1 MGLKTWL
8 GLKRPN
14 RQGHHAEDAYS
25 PAAVLQS
32 VEDEQKQQR
41 LRAMLRKLTP
51 KQAVGV
57 DKVRVGCPYDG
68 GYVMLD
74 DFGGVVVAVSC
85 GVGTNWAWDHEIAE
99 RGIRVRQFD
108 EQSYSDA
115 GGWPLIDFTALRIS
129 GSPGAGQ
136 ATLDEIVAGLNA
148 APATALLKIDIEG
161 AEWDVFELAGDATLS
176 AFSQIV
182 VEFHGLGRAAD
193 DARLSKYEA
202 AIEQLNRHFQS
213 VHVHGNNHSPFVT
226 VHHVAIP
233 DVLEVTFA
241 SRRRFSFTDSV
252 ETFPTA
258 IDMPNRRFAQD
269 LWLGTFTF

>member
-8 GLKRPN
+8 GLKSIR
-14 RQGHHAEDAYS
+14 RGDAEDAYS
-25 PAAVLQS
+25 PAAVLQCA
-32 VEDEQKQQR
+32 EGEQKQQR

-51 KQAVGV
+51 KRAIGV
-57 DKVRVGCPYDG
+57 DKLRVGCPYDG

-74 DFGGVVVAVSC
+74 DFRGIVVAVSC
-85 GVGTNWAWDHEIAE
+85 GVGSNWAWDHEIAE

-108 EQSYSDA
+108 EKAYSSE
-115 GGWPLIDFTALRIS
+115 GEWPLIDLTAVRIS
-129 GSPGAGQ
+129 GSSRAGQ
-136 ATLDEIVAGLNA
+136 ITLDEIVAGLNV

-161 AEWDVFELAGDATLS
+161 AEWEVFETVGDAALS

-182 VEFHGLGRAAD
+182 VEFHGLGRATD
-193 DARLSKYEA
+193 ETRLSKYEV
-202 AIEQLNRHFQS
+202 AIEKLNRHFQS

-226 VHHVAIP
+226 VHHVVVP
-233 DVLEVTFA
+233 DVIEISFA
-241 SRRRFSFTDSV
+241 SRRRFEFVDSI

>member
-8 GLKRPN
+8 GLKPTR
-14 RQGHHAEDAYS
+14 RGDAGDAYS

-32 VEDEQKQQR
+32 AEGERKQQR

-51 KQAVGV
+51 KRAVGV
-57 DKVRVGCPYDG
+57 DKLRVGCPYDG

-74 DFGGVVVAVSC
+74 DFSGTVVAVSC
-85 GVGTNWAWDHEIAE
+85 GVGSNWAWDHEIAE

-108 EQSYSDA
+108 EKALSDER
-115 GGWPLIDFTALRIS
+115 GWPLIDFTALRIS

-136 ATLDEIVAGLNA
+136 ATLDEIVAGLNV

-161 AEWDVFELAGDATLS
+161 AEWDVFESAGDAALS
-176 AFSQIV
+176 VFSQIV

-193 DARLSKYEA
+193 EARFAKYEV
-202 AIEQLNRHFQS
+202 AIERLNRHFQS

-241 SRRRFSFTDSV
+241 SRHRFAFDDGV

-258 IDMPNRRFAQD
+258 LDMPNRRFAQD

>member
-8 GLKRPN
+8 GLKRPT
-14 RQGHHAEDAYS
+14 RQGNGEDEYS
-25 PAAVLQS
+25 PAAVLQCARRRTKAAAPACDAAQADS
-32 VEDEQKQQR
+32 QAD
-41 LRAMLRKLTP
+41 
-51 KQAVGV
+51 AVGV

-108 EQSYSDA
+108 EKAYSDE
-115 GGWPLIDFTALRIS
+115 GKWPLIDFTALRIA
-129 GSPGAGQ
+129 GSPRAGQ
-136 ATLDEIVAGLNA
+136 TTLDEIVAGLNA

-161 AEWDVFELAGDATLS
+161 AEWDVFEAAGDATLS

-193 DARLSKYEA
+193 DAGFR
-202 AIEQLNRHFQS
+202 NM
-213 VHVHGNNHSPFVT
+213 
-226 VHHVAIP
+226 
-233 DVLEVTFA
+233 
-241 SRRRFSFTDSV
+241 RRRSRT
-252 ETFPTA
+252 
-258 IDMPNRRFAQD
+258 
-269 LWLGTFTF
+269 